1 MRNPMRHHLHRTAA
15 VCAGL
20 ALAAAVVL
28 TGCSDD
34 ESGEA
39 AETTTASAAAT
50 TTEATTTEAA
60 AADPATIEAI
70 ETTYATFFDSTRT
83 PEERA
88 AKVQQSEAFL
98 PVLQAQAAN
107 PQSTGLGVEISEIEL
122 IDDSN
127 AAVTYTLVMGGN
139 PVRAD
144 QAGEAVEGNGEWL
157 VAATT
162 FCTLMAL
169 QGGTSPAC

>member
-1 MRNPMRHHLHRTAA
+1 MRQSMHRATAA
-15 VCAGL
+15 CFGL
-20 ALAAAVVL
+20 ALAASVVL

-34 ESGEA
+34 ESTDA
-39 AETTTASAAAT
+39 KETTTTSAVATTSAA
-50 TTEATTTEAA
+50 AA
-60 AADPATIEAI
+60 AADPAAI
-70 ETTYATFFDSTRT
+70 EEIKATYATFFDSTKT

-88 AKVQQSEAFL
+88 AKVEQSEAFL

-107 PQSTGLGVEISEIEL
+107 PQSAGLGVQVSKVEL
-122 IDDSN
+122 VDDSN

-139 PVRAD
+139 PVLAD
-144 QAGEAVEGNGEWL
+144 QAGEAVKKGDDWL

-169 QGGTSPAC
+169 QGGTSSAC

>member
-39 AETTTASAAAT
+39 AETTTASAA
-50 TTEATTTEAA
+50 ATTTEAA

-107 PQSTGLGVEISEIEL
+107 PQSTGLGVEIGRASCRARVYML
-122 IDDSN
+122 QDDCS
-127 AAVTYTLVMGGN
+127 VK
-139 PVRAD
+139 
-144 QAGEAVEGNGEWL
+144 WK
-157 VAATT
+157 
-162 FCTLMAL
+162 
-169 QGGTSPAC
+169 

>member
-1 MRNPMRHHLHRTAA
+1 MRHHLHRAA
-15 VCAGL
+15 AACAGL
-20 ALAAAVVL
+20 ALAASVVL

-34 ESGEA
+34 ESSEA
-39 AETTTASAAAT
+39 AETTTSSAA
-50 TTEATTTEAA
+50 ATTTEAA
-60 AADPATIEAI
+60 AADPATVEAI
-70 ETTYATFFDSTRT
+70 ETTYATFFDSTKT

-107 PQSTGLGVEISEIEL
+107 PQSAGLGVEVSKIEL
-122 IDDSN
+122 VDESN

-139 PVRAD
+139 PVLAD
-144 QAGEAVEGNGEWL
+144 QAGEAVKENGEWL

-169 QGGTSPAC
+169 QGGTSSAC

>member
-1 MRNPMRHHLHRTAA
+1 MRHHLHRTAA

-39 AETTTASAAAT
+39 AETTTASAA
-50 TTEATTTEAA
+50 ATTTEAA

-139 PVRAD
+139 PVLAD
-144 QAGEAVEGNGEWL
+144 QAGEAVEENGEWL

>member
-1 MRNPMRHHLHRTAA
+1 MRYSLRRTAA
-15 VCAGL
+15 ACFGL
-20 ALAAAVVL
+20 ALAASVAL

-34 ESGEA
+34 ESTEA
-39 AETTTASAAAT
+39 KETTTSAAAST
-50 TTEATTTEAA
+50 TSAAA
-60 AADPATIEAI
+60 AADPAAI
-70 ETTYATFFDSTRT
+70 DEIKATYATFFDSTKT

-88 AKVQQSEAFL
+88 AKVEQSEAFL

-107 PQSTGLGVEISEIEL
+107 PQSAGLGVEVSKVEL
-122 IDDSN
+122 VDATN

-139 PVRAD
+139 PVLAD
-144 QAGEAVEGNGEWL
+144 QAGEAVKSGDQWL

-169 QGGTSPAC
+169 QGGTSSAC